1 MQQKIRFITD
11 SACDMPVELEKRYNI
26 EILSIPLTVEGVGYQ
41 ERKDFTPQQFCNLLL
56 EVKSIPTTSHI
67 PSPLFMERYEAAFSQ
82 ECTDIIHL
90 TINSKGSNMY
100 AAALMA
106 RDMFFEEHPE
116 AKGKITIHI
125 LDSKTYSASYA
136 YALCCAAKMAEE
148 SSPVSEILIFL
159 DNFINS
165 AETYFSVY
173 SLDFAKK
180 SGRIS
185 GAAAFV
191 GDVLGLRP
199 IMSIVDGELKIIDK
213 VRGDKNVVPQLA
225 KIALRHRKPGTEYG
239 IIRGIQEGPAQDLAE
254 LMTKETK
261 LAPAITAFVGSSVA
275 INSGP
280 KVVAVFVL
288 GKNKKTGE

>member
-1 MQQKIRFITD
+1 MLQKIRFITD

-26 EILSIPLTVEGVGYQ
+26 EILSIPLTVEGEPYQ

-67 PSPLFMERYEAAFSQ
+67 PSPVFMERYEAAFAQ

-100 AAALMA
+100 TAALMA
-106 RDMFFEEHPE
+106 RDTFFEEHPE
-116 AKGKITIHI
+116 AKGRIHIHI
-125 LDSKTYSASYA
+125 LDSKTYSLAYA
-136 YALCCAAKMAEE
+136 YALCCAAEMAEE
-148 SSPVSEILIFL
+148 SRPVSEILVFL
-159 DNFINS
+159 DNFLNS
-165 AETYFSVY
+165 VETYFSVY

-199 IMSIVDGELKIIDK
+199 IMSIVDGDLKIIDK

-225 KIALRHRKPGTEYG
+225 KIALRHRKPDTEYG
-239 IIRGIQEGPAQDLAE
+239 VIRGIQEGPARELTE
-254 LMTKETK
+254 LMKRETK
-261 LAPAITAFVGSSVA
+261 KDPAITTYVGSSVA
-275 INSGP
+275 INAGP
-280 KVVAVFVL
+280 KVVAVFVM